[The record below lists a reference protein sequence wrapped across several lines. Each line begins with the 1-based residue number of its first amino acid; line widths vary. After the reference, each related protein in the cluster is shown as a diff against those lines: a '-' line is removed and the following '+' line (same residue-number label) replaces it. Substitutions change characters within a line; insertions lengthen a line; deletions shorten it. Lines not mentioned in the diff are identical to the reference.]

1 MNNSYQSKITKEEIA
16 ELPLTK
22 FNEEIIVIDNKK
34 KLEAIIADLKK
45 ERILGFDT
53 ETRPAFKK
61 GRTNKVALLQ
71 LSSEHKAYLF
81 RLNKIG
87 LPDSLKE
94 ILSDDKT
101 LKIGIAIRDDIKI
114 LQKLNKFEANSFVE
128 LQQFVKQF
136 NIENNGM
143 KKLAGI
149 VLKSKISKAQQLSNW
164 ENETLTEAQLNYAAT
179 DAWICYKIYKKLSAI

>member
-22 FNEEIIVIDNKK
+22 FNGEIIVIDNKK